1 MEDFLAFQAI
11 VIVCGTVA
19 FIGSLRFVRR
29 LLELKHE
36 RALRTSPDLLMDRL
50 ERIEVAVD
58 ATALEVERIS
68 EANRFLAKLL
78 SDRTG
83 QLNPPSRSEKV
94 ITPH

>member
-1 MEDFLAFQAI
+1 MEEMMMFQAI
-11 VIVCGTVA
+11 VIVCLTVG
-19 FIGSLRFVRR
+19 FVTSLRFIRR
-29 LLELKHE
+29 VIELRHE
-36 RALRTSPDLLMDRL
+36 KALRSPPDALMERL

-68 EANRFLAKLL
+68 ESNRFVAKLL

-83 QLNPPSRSEKV
+83 QLSPPNKPGKV